1 MKKNL
6 DIMNPLY
13 NEQIFP
19 VPWHF
24 VKSSF
29 HCSASDYWFFGCL
42 VITLSFFY
50 ILGECSNKECQ
61 YLHIDPESKIKDCP
75 WYDRGFCKHG
85 RLVLCVCVFFF
96 SVVHFAEYAH
106 FFLGPFSFSL
116 MCFSF
121 FRSFRSKL
129 QAPAC

>member
-6 DIMNPLY
+6 DIMNPWY

-42 VITLSFFY
+42 VITMSFFY

-85 RLVLCVCVFFF
+85 RLVLCVCVFFQCSSLCRVCTLLF
-96 SVVHFAEYAH
+96 RSILIFLNV
-106 FFLGPFSFSL
+106 FF
-116 MCFSF
+116 F